1 VVVDLR
7 SDTVTKPTTAMRK
20 AMAEAEVGDDGY
32 GEDPT
37 VRRLEELFA
46 TRVGKEAALFVPS
59 GTMGNQIALRLLGR
73 PGTAVA
79 IGRRQHP
86 VIYEQGAAG
95 INGWSQF
102 DLLDDTNGV
111 LSVEDLAEAI
121 EAHHHHWLPVSAV
134 CVENTHMPSGGVPWS
149 LEQLTAVGSLG
160 LPIHLDGARLFNASV
175 ATGVSPADYASA
187 ATTVMCC
194 LSKGLGAPVGSMLA
208 ASRGLIGAARTERKR
223 LGGAMRQA
231 GIIAAAGI
239 VALEHMVDRLAE
251 DHARARVL
259 AEAVAERWPS
269 CGLDPSTVRTNCVVF
284 THTDTAAL
292 IAHLA
297 GEGIAA
303 GTIAPRTVRFMTHLD
318 VDDAGLEQVRKA
330 VAAAP

>member
-1 VVVDLR
+1 MLVDLR
-7 SDTVTKPTTAMRK
+7 SDTVTKPTAAMRK

-46 TRVGKEAALFVPS
+46 ATVGKEAAVFVPS

-73 PGTAVA
+73 PGTSIA

-95 INGWSQF
+95 MNGWSQF
-102 DLLDDTNGV
+102 DLLDDTEGM
-111 LSVEDLAEAI
+111 LSVDAIADAI
-121 EAHHHHWLPVSAV
+121 EAQQHHWLPVSAV
-134 CVENTHMPSGGVPWS
+134 CVENTHMPAGGVPWS
-149 LEQLTAVGSLG
+149 LARLEGVAALG

-175 ATGVSPADYASA
+175 ATGVTPAEYASA
-187 ATTVMCC
+187 STTVMCC
-194 LSKGLGAPVGSMLA
+194 LSKGLGAPVGSMLGA
-208 ASRGLIGAARTERKR
+208 TRELIDGARAERKR

-231 GIIAAAGI
+231 GIIAAAGL
-239 VALEHMVDRLAE
+239 VALEQMVDRLSD
-251 DHARARVL
+251 DHTRARAL

-269 CGLDPSTVRTNCVVF
+269 CGLDPATVRTNCVVF
-284 THTDTAAL
+284 THPDPHAL
-292 IAHLA
+292 VAFLG
-297 GEGIAA
+297 GEGVAA

-318 VDDAGLEQVRKA
+318 VDDAGVERARKA
-330 VAAAP
+330 VSAAP

>member
-1 VVVDLR
+1 MVVDLR
-7 SDTVTKPTTAMRK
+7 SDTVTKPTSAMRT

-46 TRVGKEAALFVPS
+46 ARVGKEAALFVPS

-86 VIYEQGAAG
+86 VIYEQGASG
-95 INGWSQF
+95 VNGWSQF
-102 DLLDDTNGV
+102 NLLDDTDGV
-111 LSVEDLAEAI
+111 LSLDDLTEAS
-121 EAHHHHWLPVSAV
+121 EAHHHHWLPLSAV
-134 CVENTHMPSGGVPWS
+134 CLENTHMPSGGVPWS
-149 LEQLTAVGSLG
+149 LEHLEGVAALG
-160 LPIHLDGARLFNASV
+160 LPVHLDGARLFNASV
-175 ATGVSPADYASA
+175 ATGVSPADYARA

-194 LSKGLGAPVGSMLA
+194 LSKGLGAPVGSMLG
-208 ASRGLIGAARTERKR
+208 ASRELIGEARDERKR

-239 VALEHMVDRLAE
+239 VALEQMVERLAE
-251 DHARARVL
+251 DHTRARVL

-284 THTDTAAL
+284 THPDTRAL

-297 GEGIAA
+297 GEGVAA
-303 GTIAPRTVRFMTHLD
+303 GTIAARTVRLMTHLD
-318 VDDAGLEQVRKA
+318 VDDAGIEQVRKA
-330 VAAAP
+330 IATAP

>member
-7 SDTVTKPTTAMRK
+7 SDTVTKPSAAMRK

-37 VRRLEELFA
+37 VRRLEEVFA
-46 TRVGKEAALFVPS
+46 ARVGKEAAVFVPS

-73 PGTAVA
+73 PGTAIA

-95 INGWSQF
+95 VNGWSQF
-102 DLLDDTNGV
+102 DLLDDTHGV
-111 LSVEDLAEAI
+111 LSVDAIAEAI
-121 EAHHHHWLPVSAV
+121 EAHEHHWLPVSAI

-149 LEQLTAVGSLG
+149 LEQMQFVAGLG
-160 LPIHLDGARLFNASV
+160 LPVHLDGARLFNASV
-175 ATGVSPADYASA
+175 ATGTSPAHYASA

-208 ASRGLIGAARTERKR
+208 ASADLIAQARAERKR

-239 VALEHMVDRLAE
+239 VALEQMVDRLAE
-251 DHARARVL
+251 DHVRARTL
-259 AEAVAERWPS
+259 ADAVAERWPS

-284 THTDTAAL
+284 GHGDTSTL

-297 GEGIAA
+297 SEGVSA
-303 GTIAPRTVRFMTHLD
+303 GTIAPRTMRFMTHLD
-318 VDDAGLEQVRKA
+318 VDGADIEHARKA
-330 VAAAP
+330 VATAP